1 MVSNHSTCQ
10 NFCGWCHWHC
20 FKHII
25 GHNDQFK
32 HIHTMFLTLAHVIPV
47 GSLRGPSNHLQVSQG
62 LMALWLIHLGAPNPN
77 PNKLLSLLAPP
88 NHQTIHIY
96 YIYMYIYIYFIYIY
110 IYIQFIVILYIYIYI
125 YLYLYFRYFI
135 LSTLKIL
142 KDP

>member
-1 MVSNHSTCQ
+1 
-10 NFCGWCHWHC
+10 
-20 FKHII
+20 
-25 GHNDQFK
+25 
-32 HIHTMFLTLAHVIPV
+32 MFLTLAHVIPV

-96 YIYMYIYIYFIYIY
+96 YIYICIYFIY

-125 YLYLYFRYFI
+125 YVRYFI

-142 KDP
+142 KETN

>member
-1 MVSNHSTCQ
+1 
-10 NFCGWCHWHC
+10 
-20 FKHII
+20 
-25 GHNDQFK
+25 
-32 HIHTMFLTLAHVIPV
+32 MFLTLAHVIPV

-96 YIYMYIYIYFIYIY
+96 YIYVYY

-125 YLYLYFRYFI
+125 FQIFHIIY
-135 LSTLKIL
+135 L

>member
-1 MVSNHSTCQ
+1 
-10 NFCGWCHWHC
+10 
-20 FKHII
+20 
-25 GHNDQFK
+25 
-32 HIHTMFLTLAHVIPV
+32 MFLTLAHVIPV

-96 YIYMYIYIYFIYIY
+96 YIYVYY
-110 IYIQFIVILYIYIYI
+110 IYIQFIVILYIYIFI
-125 YLYLYFRYFI
+125 YFRYFI